1 MKALTKKNYSN
12 NNNDKIQEI
21 SESILGEYNSF
32 INRKLGL
39 NKKIAAN
46 EICVYRYFIQLS
58 QDLNNFN
65 GIK

>member
-46 EICVYRYFIQLS
+46 EICVYRYFI
-58 QDLNNFN
+58 
-65 GIK
+65 